1 MLRRRGI
8 YSQGGVHFAGAR
20 QQLAAC
26 VCVCACVSVALSSE
40 CSEEVRNT
48 YLSPG
53 MLLRNTI
60 GVHGAL

>member
-8 YSQGGVHFAGAR
+8 YRQGGVHFAGAR

-26 VCVCACVSVALSSE
+26 VCVCACVNVALGSE
-40 CSEEVRNT
+40 CSEVRNT